1 MQHSSRQPVILAVT
15 TDMEIIV
22 SLQEAYEGWARLV
35 ILSDTNAAL
44 AVLGSRPVDMA
55 IVDSALPGRM
65 ALVLARAFL
74 WHQPAGRVAIVGAAD
89 DPTTLIGLAF
99 RDPRVELLYR
109 PLDIEALRREMSL
122 AGAAAG

>member
-1 MQHSSRQPVILAVT
+1 MHHGNRQPVILAVT
-15 TDMEIIV
+15 ADPEVVISI
-22 SLQEAYEGWARLV
+22 QEAYEGKARLV
-35 ILSDTNAAL
+35 ILSDANAAL

-74 WHQPAGRVAIVGAAD
+74 WHQPAGRVALIGAAD

-99 RDPRVELLYR
+99 RDARVELLYR
-109 PLDIEALRREMSL
+109 PVEAETLRHEMAL
-122 AGAAAG
+122 AGASA